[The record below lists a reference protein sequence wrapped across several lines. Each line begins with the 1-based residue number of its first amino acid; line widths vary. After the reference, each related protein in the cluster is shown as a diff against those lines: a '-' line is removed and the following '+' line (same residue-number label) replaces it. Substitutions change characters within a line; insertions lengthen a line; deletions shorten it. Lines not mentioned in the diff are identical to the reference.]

1 MEFLNQ
7 TYVALRGPS
16 GAPQTAAETVGKLSD
31 RLSPA
36 TLLADRRAAVLS
48 LKGLARDH
56 KHDVGE
62 RALPGLLQVLYND
75 AEVDSDIGKAALE
88 TMNILCDVEEDKDLG
103 MKYTDAI
110 LENEQALHALV
121 ALLADNNF
129 YTRFA
134 TLQLLSTLLHNRRQ
148 RVQAYFLTA
157 AAGPRSIIAVLE
169 DKREIIRNEAIAV
182 VQSLISQSA
191 DIQKVLAFEGAFE
204 KLFNIITQE
213 GGVDGGQVA
222 QEALLCLDSFL
233 RFNSSNQSYFR
244 ETGLPSSLLSLLSFP
259 SNLPIQEPAPQE
271 FALQFWDDQKLANAS
286 AIVGIIGLLVG
297 SKSQAAPEQP
307 VFVRC
312 LVEMALASNAP
323 TEIKTKALNSLPST
337 INFPL
342 SEFILT
348 PYMPVPET
356 NGEEWDRLEAAT
368 ALDALVELALHGE
381 YNGLNADKRTIVGLN
396 LRSAAVTVFENF
408 IHREE
413 IKQAIAHSMLPQD
426 DAEHPSHPLLQAL
439 IMTPSSE
446 SPLDPAIV
454 TSIHFASLL
463 LSHLLRNSPRSKSL
477 ARSIKPQIGG
487 AAAQSS
493 GNFFVPADASA
504 PAQAAPQA
512 DVPDDDDEPPQ
523 TLCQIITENLS
534 LSFLARSR
542 ANNSDRESREWDRL
556 IVAYTCLLSQW
567 LWEEPG
573 AVRDF
578 LEAGGLGIL
587 VEPAN
592 NASEDALIVP
602 GLCLF
607 LLGICYEFNREPGE
621 ITRHTIYPILNRL
634 GVDTSIGRLS
644 RLRDDDRFK
653 AVSPDVCVLPFN
665 ATSQPQKPEEREG
678 EIWFDWAFVDFWK
691 SNYYTIQRGLT
702 TEPDQLASSSGGQTA
717 ELTMLVSS
725 LREVIHTQAQEI
737 ETLKTQL
744 KQSSS
749 GADLISTL
757 QKDIAKLTTQLQESE
772 EKRKETEREHE
783 DLLVLVDEVSSKRAQ
798 DKVRMRKAGLEV
810 SDDEGEDDEDEEE

>member
-1 MEFLNQ
+1 MEFLSQ
-7 TYVALRGPS
+7 TYVALRGPT
-16 GAPQTAAETVGKLSD
+16 GAPQTASETVGKLSD

-75 AEVDSDIGKAALE
+75 AEVDADIGKAALE
-88 TMNILCDVEEDKDLG
+88 TLHMLCDVEEDKELG
-103 MKYTDAI
+103 LKYTDAI

-134 TLQLLSTLLHNRRQ
+134 TLQLLSTLLQNRRQ

-157 AAGPRSIIAVLE
+157 AAGPRSIVAVLE

-182 VQSLISQSA
+182 VQSIISQSA

-204 KLFNIITQE
+204 KLFNIISQE

-222 QEALLCLDSFL
+222 QEALTCLDSFL
-233 RFNSSNQSYFR
+233 RLNSSNQSYFR
-244 ETGLPSSLLSLLSFP
+244 ETGLPSSLLSLLLFP
-259 SNLPIQEPAPQE
+259 PNLPIQEPAPQE

-297 SKSQAAPEQP
+297 SKSQGTQEQP

-312 LVEMALASNAP
+312 LIEIALASNAP
-323 TEIKTKALNSLPST
+323 TELKTKALNSLPAT
-337 INFPL
+337 LNFPL
-342 SEFILT
+342 FEFILT

-381 YNGLNADKRTIVGLN
+381 YNGLDAGKRSIIGLN
-396 LRSAAVTVFENF
+396 LRSAAVAVFENF
-408 IHREE
+408 IRKEE
-413 IKQAIAHSMLPQD
+413 VKQAFAQSMLPQD
-426 DAEHPSHPLLQAL
+426 DAERPSHPLLQAL
-439 IMTPSSE
+439 VMIPSSDG
-446 SPLDPAIV
+446 PLDLGMV
-454 TSIHFASLL
+454 TATHFASLL
-463 LSHLLRNSPRSKSL
+463 FSHLIRNSPRTKSL
-477 ARSIKPQIGG
+477 ARSIKPQTGG
-487 AAAQSS
+487 ATSASAGS
-493 GNFFVPADASA
+493 GNFFVPADGPTPGQA
-504 PAQAAPQA
+504 PAK
-512 DVPDDDDEPPQ
+512 VEEPDDDDEPPQ
-523 TLCQIITENLS
+523 TICQMITENLS

-556 IVAYTCLLSQW
+556 IVAYLCLLSQW

-578 LEAGGLGIL
+578 LEAGGLGVL

-592 NASEDALIVP
+592 NPSEDDLIVP
-602 GLCLF
+602 GLSLF

-644 RLRDDDRFK
+644 RLREDDRFK
-653 AVSPDVCVLPFN
+653 AVSPEVCVLPFN
-665 ATSQPQKPEEREG
+665 TTSKAEEREG

-691 SNYYTIQRGLT
+691 SNYYTIQRGLS
-702 TEPDQLASSSGGQTA
+702 TEPGQLASPSGGQTA

-737 ETLKTQL
+737 ETLKAQL
-744 KQSSS
+744 KQTAS
-749 GADLISTL
+749 ANDQIAIL

-772 EKRKETEREHE
+772 EKRKETEKEHE
-783 DLLVLVDEVSSKRAQ
+783 DLLVLVDEVSSMRAR
-798 DKVRMRKAGLEV
+798 DKVKMREAGLEV
-810 SDDEGEDDEDEEE
+810 SDDEGEEDDEDDE

>member
-7 TYVALRGPS
+7 TYVALRGPT

-88 TMNILCDVEEDKDLG
+88 TLNILCDVEEDKDLG

-134 TLQLLSTLLHNRRQ
+134 TLQLLSALLHNRRQ

-204 KLFNIITQE
+204 KLFNIIAQE

-233 RFNSSNQSYFR
+233 RFNSSNQSRAISVKLDFR
-244 ETGLPSSLLSLLSFP
+244 RHFYPSCYFP

-297 SKSQAAPEQP
+297 SKSQGAPEQP
-307 VFVRC
+307 VFSSK
-312 LVEMALASNAP
+312 L
-323 TEIKTKALNSLPST
+323 KALNSLPST

-396 LRSAAVTVFENF
+396 LRSAAVTVFESSHTEQKQNF

-413 IKQAIAHSMLPQD
+413 IKQAIAHSMMPQD
-426 DAEHPSHPLLQAL
+426 DA
-439 IMTPSSE
+439 
-446 SPLDPAIV
+446 
-454 TSIHFASLL
+454 
-463 LSHLLRNSPRSKSL
+463 
-477 ARSIKPQIGG
+477 
-487 AAAQSS
+487 
-493 GNFFVPADASA
+493 DASA
-504 PAQAAPQA
+504 SAQATPQA
-512 DVPDDDDEPPQ
+512 DEPDDDDEPPQ

-665 ATSQPQKPEEREG
+665 ATSQPQKLEEREG

-691 SNYYTIQRGLT
+691 SIIVDTIQRGLT

-725 LREVIHTQAQEI
+725 LREVIRTQAQEI
-737 ETLKTQL
+737 ETLKAQL

-749 GADLISTL
+749 GADQISTL

-798 DKVRMRKAGLEV
+798 DKVRMQKAGLEV
-810 SDDEGEDDEDEEE
+810 SDDEGEDDEDEDE